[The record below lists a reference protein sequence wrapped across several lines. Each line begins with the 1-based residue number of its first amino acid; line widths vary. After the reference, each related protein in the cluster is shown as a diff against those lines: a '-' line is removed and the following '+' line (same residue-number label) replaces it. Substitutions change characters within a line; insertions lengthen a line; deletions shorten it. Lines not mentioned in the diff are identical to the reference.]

1 MRIAYVCG
9 DPGIP
14 VFGTKGASVHVQEVI
29 RALLQAGHEV
39 ELFCR
44 RTGGAAL
51 GDLATTRLRVH
62 ELSAPRAASAR
73 TRELTLMHLERDT
86 ALALETAHARKAFDL
101 VYERYALF
109 GTAGTAFAREAGVP
123 SVLEVNAPLPHEQAE
138 HRQLVHG
145 EAADAVAQRVM
156 TDASVVVCVSHSV
169 ASWAREQA
177 PSARVVVEPNG
188 VNADRF
194 AWEERDEDGPF
205 TIGFVGTLKPW
216 HGTETLIEAFARIVE
231 TRPDARLL
239 IIGDGPQRG
248 ALEALAAERGVSDR
262 TLFTGSVA
270 PDDVPGWLRMIDVAA
285 APYPATGDAYFSP
298 LKVLEYLAAGAVVVA
313 SRVGQLPEL
322 VEHGRTGVL
331 VAPSDA
337 DALASALF
345 VLAEDPAL
353 RRDLAAAGRAEV
365 ESSRTW
371 RHVVDRTLERVA
383 S

>member
-1 MRIAYVCG
+1 MRVAYVCG

-44 RTGGAAL
+44 RTGGGTL
-51 GDLATTRLRVH
+51 GDLATERLRVH
-62 ELSAPRAASAR
+62 ELPGPRAESTWAREQALMRLENETVRALISA
-73 TRELTLMHLERDT
+73 HERDP
-86 ALALETAHARKAFDL
+86 FNL

-123 SVLEVNAPLPHEQAE
+123 SVLEVNAPLPLEQAE
-138 HRQLVHG
+138 HRDLVH
-145 EAADAVAQRVM
+145 ADTADAVAHRAM
-156 TDASVVVCVSHSV
+156 TDATVVVCVSHAV
-169 ASWAREQA
+169 AAWAREQTPRA
-177 PSARVVVEPNG
+177 HIVVEPNG

-194 AWEERDEDGPF
+194 PWEVRDEGGPF
-205 TIGFVGTLKPW
+205 TVGFVGTLKPW
-216 HGTETLIEAFARIVE
+216 HGTETLIDAFARIVG

-270 PDDVPGWLRMIDVAA
+270 PDEVPGWLRMIDVAT
-285 APYPATGDAYFSP
+285 APYPSTGDPYFSP

-313 SRVGQLPEL
+313 SRIGQLPEL
-322 VEHGRTGVL
+322 VDDGRTGVL
-331 VAPSDA
+331 VEPSDPRE
-337 DALASALF
+337 LASALLR
-345 VLAEDPAL
+345 LAGDPAL
-353 RRDLAAAGRAEV
+353 RRRLSSAGRAEI
-365 ESSRTW
+365 ERSRTW
-371 RHVVDRTLERVA
+371 HQVVERTLQRVSA
-383 S
+383 

>member
-9 DPGIP
+9 DPGVP

-29 RALLQAGHEV
+29 RALLGAGHEV

-51 GDLATTRLRVH
+51 GDLATALLRVH
-62 ELSAPRAASAR
+62 ELPAPRAESTRAR
-73 TRELTLMHLERDT
+73 ERALMRLERDT
-86 ALALETAHARKAFDL
+86 LLALEGAHAREPFDL

-109 GTAGTAFAREAGVP
+109 GTAGTEFAREAGVP
-123 SVLEVNAPLPHEQAE
+123 SILEVNAPLPLEQAA
-138 HRQLVHG
+138 HRELVHAG
-145 EAADAVAQRVM
+145 AADAVARRVM
-156 TDASVVVCVSHSV
+156 TDASVVVCVSHAV
-169 ASWAREQA
+169 ASWAGAQA
-177 PSARVVVEPNG
+177 PSARLVVEPNG

-194 AWEERDEDGPF
+194 AWEARDEDGPF

-216 HGTETLIEAFARIVE
+216 HGTETLIDAFARITE

-239 IIGDGPQRG
+239 IVGDGPQRG
-248 ALEALAAERGVSDR
+248 ALEARAAERGVLER
-262 TLFTGSVA
+262 TLFTGAVA

-285 APYPATGDAYFSP
+285 APYPSTGDPYFSP

-322 VEHGRTGVL
+322 IDNGRTGLL

-337 DALASALF
+337 DALAAALLR
-345 VLAEDPAL
+345 LAGDPAL
-353 RRDLAAAGRAEV
+353 RRELAAAGRAEI
-365 ESSRTW
+365 ERSRTW
-371 RHVVDRTLERVA
+371 RHVVGRTLERVSA
-383 S
+383 